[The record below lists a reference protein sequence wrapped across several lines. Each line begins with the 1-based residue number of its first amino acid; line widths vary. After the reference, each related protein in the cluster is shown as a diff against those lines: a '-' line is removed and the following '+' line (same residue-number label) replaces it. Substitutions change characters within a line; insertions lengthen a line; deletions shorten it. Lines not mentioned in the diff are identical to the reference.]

1 MFVVLTYDVNQ
12 KRVGKALKICRRYL
26 VRVQRSVFEGR
37 ITEAQLNKL
46 LRELKSILN
55 TDEDTVCVYEMESTR
70 YINKIQIGIVED
82 NSHII

>member
-1 MFVVLTYDVNQ
+1 MFDVLTYDVNQ

-55 TDEDTVCVYEMESTR
+55 TDEDTVCIYEMESTR
-70 YINKIQIGIVED
+70 YVNKVQIGIVED
-82 NSHII
+82 NSRII

>member
-55 TDEDTVCVYEMESTR
+55 IDEETA
-70 YINKIQIGIVED
+70 NVEYM
-82 NSHII
+82 